1 MSVTMKLYIEG
12 CWDSEAKALVGWQPK
27 EKATVRTWHPRL
39 MVEEVM
45 RWEETEFELFNESDK
60 TYNEK
65 LFEKKM
71 LCYRKLGICQIK
83 LEGDMKVLERL
94 CWHHFDCY
102 RL

>member
-1 MSVTMKLYIEG
+1 MSVTMKLYMEG

-60 TYNEK
+60 TYNEE
-65 LFEKKM
+65 FGEKKM

-83 LEGDMKVLERL
+83 LEGDMKVGIGAFVLASL
-94 CWHHFDCY
+94 
-102 RL
+102 